1 VEFNKKIEMMKYK
14 FSLLVLLFAS
24 FDTYAQTKVK
34 PDPNVHIYLLLGQSN
49 MAGRGKITDEFIKEG
64 NSQVIML
71 NKENEWVLA
80 KHPLHFDKPKTAG
93 VGPGLAFGVKMAEA
107 NPKVKI
113 ALVPSAV
120 GGTSISKWQ
129 PGAYDKETDTHP
141 YDDAVKR
148 IEEALKYGVI
158 KGLLWHQGES
168 DTKPETAAKYL
179 ANLER
184 LISRIREV
192 CKNPDLPVVVGELGT
207 FKENRKII
215 NEMIAP
221 LPERVKNTAIAKSDG
236 LVNKVDDESH
246 FDSKSSQILGIRFA
260 EQMLIL
266 QNKSNK

>member
-1 VEFNKKIEMMKYK
+1 M
-14 FSLLVLLFAS
+14 LFAS
-24 FDTYAQTKVK
+24 FGAIAQNNVK
-34 PDPNVHIYLLLGQSN
+34 PDPSVHIYLLLGQSN
-49 MAGRGKITDEFIKEG
+49 MAGRGKVTDEYSREG
-64 NSQVIML
+64 NPQVIML
-71 NKENEWVLA
+71 NKDNEWVLA

-93 VGPGLAFGVKMAEA
+93 VGPGLAFGIKMSEV

-129 PGAYDKETDTHP
+129 PGAYDKVTDTHP

-148 IEEALKYGVI
+148 IEEAMKYGVI

-168 DTKPETAAKYL
+168 DTNPETAANYL
-179 ANLER
+179 ANLEHF
-184 LISRIREV
+184 ISRIREV
-192 CKNPDLPVVVGELGT
+192 CKNPDLPIVVGELGI
-207 FKENRKII
+207 FKENGRII
-215 NEMIAP
+215 NEVIAP